1 MNNQNYYQ
9 QQIPIH
15 QEKLKIAKANYRT
28 FSLLRLLAFLGIVFA
43 TYFFWG
49 SWLFLVSD
57 VVLIGGFI
65 LLVNKSLDAKLAKE
79 KEELFIALN
88 QAELKALQ
96 GDWSSFADGNEYKI
110 PNHPYALDMDLFG
123 PKSIYQLINRTA
135 LKSGSDLLAKCL
147 EQGSE
152 NYVLNNLAIN
162 EFSENIKWCQDFV
175 VEGQVRVKDIHQQ
188 KSIKFLKNFIID
200 TRLTNVLKWLLPTI
214 SIAAVVFYN
223 LGMIS
228 MNVMSMSLVTS
239 FLIISGFLK
248 SSNKLINAAGS
259 VEKETQVMIQQLE
272 LLKKLPLQHPNLIEE
287 INKLSSGNSILHEL
301 KELQA
306 IQKRMDYRANFLVG
320 TLLNIFAAWDFVVVG
335 QFKKWHLKNVNQLE
349 FWEEQIAQLEV
360 WVSGAIYKF
369 NHPNSVDAQ
378 FTDNGTFKIDDLG
391 HPFVVQGKQVRND
404 VSISP
409 NENFLIITGPNM
421 AGKST
426 YLRSVGFAIISAN
439 AGFPVLAKKC
449 ELPKLELYSSM
460 RTTDDL
466 TVESSY
472 FHAELTRLRFI
483 MDAIE
488 SGKQTFVILDEILKG
503 TNSKDKE
510 IGSAKFLQKLHRL
523 KTKGII
529 ATHDLSLTNLSTE
542 NPSFRNVYFD
552 STIEQE
558 NLYFDYKVREGV
570 CQNMNASFLLKQMK
584 LVD

>member
-1 MNNQNYYQ
+1 MNNHSYYNE
-9 QQIPIH
+9 QIPIH
-15 QEKLKIAKANYRT
+15 QEKLKIAKGNYRT
-28 FSLLRLLAFLGIVFA
+28 FSLLRLLAFMGIVLT

-49 SWLFLVSD
+49 TWLFLIAD
-57 VVLIGGFI
+57 IALIAGFI
-65 LLVNKSLDAKLAKE
+65 FLVHKSLDAKLAKE
-79 KEELFIALN
+79 REEVFIALN

-96 GDWSSFADGNEYKI
+96 GDWSSFADGNEYKT
-110 PNHPYALDMDLFG
+110 PNHPYAQDMDLFG
-123 PKSIYQLINRTA
+123 PKSIYQLLNRTA
-135 LKSGSDLLAKCL
+135 LKSGSDLLAKH
-147 EQGSE
+147 
-152 NYVLNNLAIN
+152 LNEGTNTIELNSLAIN
-162 EFSENIKWCQDFV
+162 EFSKNIEWCQDFV

-223 LGMIS
+223 LDMIS
-228 MNVMSMSLVTS
+228 VNVMSMALVGT
-239 FLIISGFLK
+239 FLVISGFLK
-248 SSNKLINAAGS
+248 SSNKLINAVGS
-259 VEKETQVMIQQLE
+259 VEKETEVMIQQLE
-272 LLKKLPLQHPNLIEE
+272 LLKKLPLQHPNLVEE

-306 IQKRMDYRANFLVG
+306 IQKRMDYRGNFLVG

-335 QFKKWHLKNVNQLE
+335 QFKKWHLKNVSQLE

-378 FTDNGTFKIDDLG
+378 FSNNGNFNIEDLG
-391 HPFVVQGKQVRND
+391 HPFVVQDKQVRND
-404 VSISP
+404 VSISS

-426 YLRSVGFAIISAN
+426 YLRSIGFAIISAN
-439 AGFPVLAKKC
+439 AGFPVLSKKC
-449 ELPKLELYSSM
+449 VVPQLELYSSM

-523 KTKGII
+523 KAKGII
-529 ATHDLSLTNLSTE
+529 ATHDLSLTNLS
-542 NPSFRNVYFD
+542 NDNSAFRNVYFD